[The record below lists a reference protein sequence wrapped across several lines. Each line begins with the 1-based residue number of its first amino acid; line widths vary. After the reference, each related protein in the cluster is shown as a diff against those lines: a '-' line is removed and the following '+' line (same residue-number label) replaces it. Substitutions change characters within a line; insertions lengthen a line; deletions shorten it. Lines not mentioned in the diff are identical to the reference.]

1 MSDNETPEEDIV
13 NVRLTVTMTAVKA
26 EAVPGMRVSIKTLL
40 SEWGEVSVTAS
51 ISDYRKPLTFA
62 DMRRGRG

>member
-1 MSDNETPEEDIV
+1 MADNESPKEDVV
-13 NVRLTVTMTAVKA
+13 NVRLTVTLTAVKA
-26 EAVPGMRVSIKTLL
+26 DAVPGIRVSIKTLL
-40 SEWGEVSVTAS
+40 SEWGDVNVTAS